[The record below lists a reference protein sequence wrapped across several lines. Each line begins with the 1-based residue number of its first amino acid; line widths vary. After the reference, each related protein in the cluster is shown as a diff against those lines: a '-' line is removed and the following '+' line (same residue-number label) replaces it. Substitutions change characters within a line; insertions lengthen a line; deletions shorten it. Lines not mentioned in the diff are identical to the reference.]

1 LKARTIVIVVVV
13 IVDILV
19 DVVAYEVLTAPGPV
33 CTSTWNCGADYPIQI
48 GGTYGINGQ
57 QCIGGAGYLECI
69 GGQDANGG
77 SRSNVYSAV
86 LSSSGNIT
94 GWTASSNQYPSPIYA
109 QSCTAGLGYVYCV
122 GGTYDGQ
129 SGDDLASSYY
139 APLNSSGAI
148 GTWASTTPYPIPV
161 DTQSCVTSSG
171 YIYCIAGNNE
181 TGGEYEEVVPTS
193 SVWYAPISDSGI
205 GTWSQT
211 TSYPA
216 DDFFPDCFTAGG
228 YVYCIGGADSNG
240 NSLTTSY
247 YAPLTASGVGSWT
260 STAPYPVAA
269 SGQACAISSGEI
281 YCIGG
286 ETAGGN
292 TPSFTNGVYYAPISS
307 GGIGTW
313 KQSPNYPDSTLTNC
327 AITTGYL
334 YCVGGLD
341 SSSVSETYIVNYAS
355 LSALAG

>member
-13 IVDILV
+13 IVVILV
-19 DVVAYEVLTAPGPV
+19 AVVAYEVLTAPGPV

-57 QCIGGAGYLECI
+57 QCIGGAGYIECI

-94 GWTASSNQYPSPIYA
+94 GWTASNQYPSPIYA

-205 GTWSQT
+205 GTWSRT

-216 DDFFPDCFTAGG
+216 DDYFPDCFAAGG

-260 STAPYPVAA
+260 STASYPVAA

-313 KQSPNYPDSTLTNC
+313 KQSPNYPDSALTDC

>member
-13 IVDILV
+13 IVVILV
-19 DVVAYEVLTAPGPV
+19 AVVAYEVLTAPGPV

-57 QCIGGAGYLECI
+57 QCIGGAGYFECI

-109 QSCTAGLGYVYCV
+109 QSCTASLGYLYCV

-216 DDFFPDCFTAGG
+216 DDYFPDCFAAGG

-260 STAPYPVAA
+260 STASYPVAA

-313 KQSPNYPDSTLTNC
+313 KQSPNYPDSALTDC